1 MQLLVCNDDG
11 ITAPGLRALLEVAKE
26 FGEVAVVAP
35 DRPQSGMGHAVS
47 IGVPLR
53 LYPSK
58 AFGSEVPAWACSG
71 TPADCVK
78 LATGVLGIKPDLL
91 LSGINHGANFS
102 ISAFYSGTLS
112 AAMEGAFEQIPSI
125 GFSLL
130 SYSMEADFTAAQAIA
145 REVIL
150 LYTAMPFP
158 PHIPLNV
165 NIPYLPLTEIQGIR
179 LTRQAKGRFVEQFEK
194 RTDPYGQPY
203 YWLVGRFE
211 SEDAAPDTDIWALEK
226 GYVSVCPLTPDLT
239 AYAHLNHWQAVER

>member
-1 MQLLVCNDDG
+1 MEILVCNDDG
-11 ITAPGLRALLEVAKE
+11 ITARGLRALVEVAQE
-26 FGEVAVVAP
+26 FGKVYVVAP

-53 LYPSK
+53 LYPSQT
-58 AFGSEVPAWACSG
+58 FGEGVPAWACSG

-78 LATGVLGIKPDLL
+78 LATGVLGIRPNLL

-112 AAMEGAFEQIPSI
+112 AAMEGAFEHIPSI

-130 SYSMEADFTAAQAIA
+130 NYSMEADFTAARAIV

-150 LYTAMPFP
+150 LYLAVPFP
-158 PHIPLNV
+158 PHIPINV
-165 NIPYLPLTEIQGIR
+165 NIPNLPLSEIRGIR
-179 LTRQAKGRFVEQFEK
+179 LTRQARGRFVEQFEK
-194 RTDPYGQPY
+194 RVDPYGQPY

-211 SEDAAPDTDIWALEK
+211 SDDAAPDTDLWALER
-226 GYVSVCPLTPDLT
+226 GYVSVCPMTPDLT
-239 AYAHLNHWQAVER
+239 AHEYLGHWQTVER

>member
-1 MQLLVCNDDG
+1 MKVLVCNDDG
-11 ITAPGLRALLEVAKE
+11 ITAPGLRALVTVARE
-26 FGEVAVVAP
+26 FGDVLVVAP

-53 LYPSK
+53 LYPSTT
-58 AFGSEVPAWACSG
+58 FGAEIPAWACSG

-78 LATGVLGIKPDLL
+78 LATGVLGLKPDLL

-112 AAMEGAFEQIPSI
+112 AAMEGAFEKIPSM

-130 SYSMEADFTAAQAIA
+130 DYSMEADFTAAQAIA

-150 LYTAMPFP
+150 LYLAHPFP
-158 PHIPLNV
+158 PEIPLNV
-165 NIPYLPLTEIQGIR
+165 NIPNLPLREIRGLR
-179 LTRQAKGRFVEQFEK
+179 VTRQAHGRFVEQFEK
-194 RTDPYGQPY
+194 RVDPYGQPY

-211 SEDAAPDTDIWALEK
+211 STDVSSDTDLWALQQ
-226 GYVSVCPLTPDLT
+226 GYVSICPLSSDLT
-239 AYAHLNHWQAVER
+239 AHAYLSHWQAIER